1 METFRADSYKELL
14 GVEFVQDNMSYSVYG
29 AVRGLH
35 FQTAPYAQAKL
46 VRCTSGR
53 ILDVAVDLRL
63 ESDSFGSWVAVELNG
78 QDQQQ
83 FFLPAGFAHGF
94 AVLSPEAWVEYKCDS
109 YYEPR
114 AEAGLRFDDPSLGI
128 DWRVS
133 RTDIKISVKDA
144 RLPYW
149 QDVFNKGL

>member
-63 ESDSFGSWVAVELNG
+63 ESDSFGSWVAVELNE

-94 AVLSPEAWVEYKCDS
+94 AVLSPEALVEYKCDS